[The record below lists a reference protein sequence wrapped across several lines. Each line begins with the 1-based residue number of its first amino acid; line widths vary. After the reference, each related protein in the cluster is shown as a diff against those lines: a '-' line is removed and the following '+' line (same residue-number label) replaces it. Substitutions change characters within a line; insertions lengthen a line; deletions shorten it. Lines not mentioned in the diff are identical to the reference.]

1 MDICL
6 NPSDGY
12 QEMAL
17 EQLRQDK
24 ALEASNIAA
33 STSSGNAIGNMI
45 ATLGSAAITGGVVR
59 IMETNVGPRG
69 YFQTEALA
77 KELRNR
83 NMQAEPTGNGL
94 LRSTRRQNP
103 MTPELEDSPAVR
115 VAEYFNTIRDK
126 RMEINGGRTTV

>member
-1 MDICL
+1 MD
-6 NPSDGY
+6 
-12 QEMAL
+12 
-17 EQLRQDK
+17 
-24 ALEASNIAA
+24 
-33 STSSGNAIGNMI
+33 
-45 ATLGSAAITGGVVR
+45 
-59 IMETNVGPRG
+59 TNVGPKT

-83 NMQAEPTGNGL
+83 NMQAEPTGSGL